1 MKVSIIVG
9 GRFHAF
15 DMAEQLSK
23 NDFLHQLV
31 TSYPRFYIKN
41 NFSIHNKSIISL
53 PLKEIIHRFA
63 SKFSIVDKYLDI
75 DLITSNIFSS
85 RVSKYVDFKNTD
97 ILVGWSSFSL
107 NSFKISKN
115 YDCLNVLERGSSHIE
130 FQKELLEEEYSLLG
144 LKPKLPSS
152 SIIDKEKEEYNLSD
166 FICVPSEFAK
176 KSFIK
181 KGFSAS
187 KIIKIPYGVDLNN
200 FKKINKDKINDRFT
214 IICVGSLSVRKGTL
228 YLIKAFN
235 DLKIRNSQLILVGS
249 IERDFKELIKPLLNE
264 NIKLIKPVNQN
275 FLKHY
280 YNNASVFVTCS
291 IEEGLSMV
299 QIQAMAC
306 GLPVICTTN
315 SGGED
320 IISDN
325 ESGYILPIR
334 NIEKL
339 KEKLLFLY
347 ENKKHL
353 LFMSNN
359 AREKAHSYFSW
370 ENYGK
375 NIINFYS
382 SIFQNQIKKK

>member
-15 DMAEQLSK
+15 NLAEQLSK
-23 NDFLHQLV
+23 KDFLYQLI
-31 TSYPRFYIKN
+31 TSYPKFYIKN

-53 PLKEIIHRFA
+53 PLKEIIQRLTT
-63 SKFSIVDKYLDI
+63 KISIIDKYLDI
-75 DLITSNIFSS
+75 DLITSNLFSS
-85 RVSKYVDFKNTD
+85 GASKSVDFKNTD

-115 YDCLNVLERGSSHIE
+115 YNCLNILERGSSHIE
-130 FQKELLEEEYSLLG
+130 FQKEILEEEYNLLG
-144 LKPKLPSS
+144 LKPKVPSS
-152 SIIDKEKEEYNLSD
+152 RIIDKEKKEYNLSD
-166 FICVPSEFAK
+166 FICVPSGFAK

-181 KGFSAS
+181 KGFAESQ
-187 KIIKIPYGVDLNN
+187 IIKIPYGVDLKN
-200 FKKINKDKINDRFT
+200 FKKINKDKTNNKFT
-214 IICVGSLSVRKGTL
+214 IISVGSLSVRKGTF

-235 DLKIRNSQLILVGS
+235 DLKISNSQLILVGS
-249 IERDFKELIKPLLNE
+249 IEREFKKLLKPLLND

-275 FLKHY
+275 SLKNY

-291 IEEGLSMV
+291 VEEGLSMV

-306 GLPVICTTN
+306 GLPIICTTN

-325 ESGYILPIR
+325 DSGYILPIR
-334 NIEKL
+334 DIEKL
-339 KEKLLFLY
+339 KQKLLFLY
-347 ENKKHL
+347 ENKEHL

-359 AREKAHSYFSW
+359 AKEKAHSYFSW

-375 NIINFYS
+375 KIINFYS
-382 SIFQNQIKKK
+382 SVFKNQIQKK